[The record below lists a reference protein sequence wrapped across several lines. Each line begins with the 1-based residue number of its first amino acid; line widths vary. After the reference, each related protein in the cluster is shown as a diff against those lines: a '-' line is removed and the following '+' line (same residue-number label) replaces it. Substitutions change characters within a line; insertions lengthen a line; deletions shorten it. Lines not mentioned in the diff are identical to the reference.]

1 MTTPE
6 EEAHFLMGYQ
16 RHAPCDE
23 RRIRFFMAQFYVHF
37 LELILDDADWRL
49 HAQAWLDRASREA

>member
-1 MTTPE
+1 MAIGERDIAWALFLRPGQKFLTTPE

-23 RRIRFFMAQFYVHF
+23 RRIRFFHGAVLCAF
-37 LELILDDADWRL
+37 
-49 HAQAWLDRASREA
+49 S